1 MEKRR
6 NKKSII
12 AFGMLPETFT
22 REDVMKHYDC
32 VKGTADV
39 IMSRLVKD
47 KVAERIEKGI
57 YKKLRS
63 TI

>member
-1 MEKRR
+1 
-6 NKKSII
+6 
-12 AFGMLPETFT
+12 MLPETFT